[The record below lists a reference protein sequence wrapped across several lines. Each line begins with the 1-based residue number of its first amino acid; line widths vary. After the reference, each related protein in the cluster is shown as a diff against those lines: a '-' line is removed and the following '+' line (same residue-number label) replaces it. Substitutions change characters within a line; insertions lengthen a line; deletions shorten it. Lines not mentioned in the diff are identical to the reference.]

1 MTQPVERQSK
11 KQRNKLA
18 KHLNKSNKETTEI
31 KPFTPADLTLNNTY
45 DDEDYED
52 LRGKFTRTARE
63 PINSATKNFTRLQNQ
78 LWDTLIRNEYQKS
91 IISYQRH
98 NFFFK
103 KTNTTKYRYKNMN
116 L

>member
-78 LWDTLIRNEYQKS
+78 LWENFNQK
-91 IISYQRH
+91 
-98 NFFFK
+98 
-103 KTNTTKYRYKNMN
+103 
-116 L
+116 